1 MASLRFGKDLG
12 CRGKNKKKKRKNKMN
27 KKICR
32 ILPLLAIVGML
43 NSCACSE
50 VHRKFSSK
58 NEFLSNNVEA
68 RKVRPMVATTPEHAV
83 IDKSKERESLKE
95 NLVVATG
102 IIITLT
108 ALGGCYAMARD

>member
-1 MASLRFGKDLG
+1 
-12 CRGKNKKKKRKNKMN
+12 MN

-50 VHRKFSSK
+50 VHRKFSAK

-68 RKVRPMVATTPEHAV
+68 RKVRPMVATTPERAV
-83 IDKSKERESLKE
+83 IDKAKERENLEK
-95 NLVVATG
+95 NLVVAAG
-102 IIITLT
+102 ITIFLT
-108 ALGGCYAMARD
+108 ALVGCYGIARD